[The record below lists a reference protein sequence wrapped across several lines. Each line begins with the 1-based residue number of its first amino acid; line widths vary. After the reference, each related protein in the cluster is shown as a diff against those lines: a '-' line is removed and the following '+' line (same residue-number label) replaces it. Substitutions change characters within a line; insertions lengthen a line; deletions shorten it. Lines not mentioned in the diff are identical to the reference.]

1 MLAGS
6 MLQPSSVR
14 SMHISS
20 ILDESFIAIRIP
32 ATSKEQALNAMI
44 DMLGTSPKV
53 RDLERVRA
61 AILERE
67 KLMSTGVGHGF
78 AIPHG
83 KTDALDDIM
92 AAFAITEAP
101 IDFDAL
107 DNQPVQLIFM
117 LVGKETHVGTHLKLL
132 SRISRLMNNEAFRKQ
147 LLSAQS
153 SAEVLELFKQEE
165 HRYFET

>member
-1 MLAGS
+1 
-6 MLQPSSVR
+6 
-14 SMHISS
+14 MHISS
-20 ILDESFIAIRIP
+20 ILEESYIAIDLP
-32 ATSKEQALNAMI
+32 ATSKEEALNRMI
-44 DMLGTSPKV
+44 DMFGSSPKV
-53 RDLERVRA
+53 LDLERIRA

-83 KTDALDDIM
+83 KTDALQDII
-92 AAFAITEAP
+92 AAFAITRDP
-101 IDFDAL
+101 IDFQAL

-132 SRISRLMNNEAFRKQ
+132 SRISRLMNNEAFRQQ
-147 LLSAQS
+147 LLNAKSA
-153 SAEVLELFKQEE
+153 AEVLALFDQEE

>member
-1 MLAGS
+1 
-6 MLQPSSVR
+6 
-14 SMHISS
+14 MHISS
-20 ILDESFIAIRIP
+20 ILEEQFIAIRIP
-32 ATSKEQALNAMI
+32 ASSKEQALNMMI
-44 DMLGTSPKV
+44 DMLGKSPKV
-53 RDLERVRA
+53 LDLERVRS

-83 KTDALDDIM
+83 KTDALEDII
-92 AAFAITEAP
+92 AAFAITENP
-101 IDFDAL
+101 IDFQAL

-132 SRISRLMNNEAFRKQ
+132 SRISRLMNNQGFREQ
-147 LLSAQS
+147 LLNATTA
-153 SAEVLELFKQEE
+153 AEVLQLFDEEE

>member
-1 MLAGS
+1 
-6 MLQPSSVR
+6 
-14 SMHISS
+14 MHISS
-20 ILDESFIAIRIP
+20 ILEEEFIAVNLT
-32 ATSKEQALNAMI
+32 ASTKEQVLNSMV
-44 DMLGTSPKV
+44 DMLGKSSKV
-53 RDLERVRA
+53 LNLERVRT

-83 KTDALDDIM
+83 KTDALDDII
-92 AAFAITEAP
+92 AAFAITAEP

-107 DNQPVQLIFM
+107 DDQPVQLIFM

-147 LLSAQS
+147 LLSAKTP
-153 SAEVLELFKQEE
+153 AEVLSLFEQEE

>member
-1 MLAGS
+1 
-6 MLQPSSVR
+6 
-14 SMHISS
+14 MHISS
-20 ILDESFIAIRIP
+20 ILEEDFIAIRIP
-32 ATSKEQALNAMI
+32 ADSKEDALNTMI
-44 DMLGTSPKV
+44 DMLGKSPKV
-53 RDLERVRA
+53 LDLERVRA

-83 KTDALDDIM
+83 KTDALEDII
-92 AAFAITEAP
+92 AAFAITEQP
-101 IDFDAL
+101 IDFQAL

-132 SRISRLMNNEAFRKQ
+132 SRISRLMNNDTFRKE
-147 LLSAQS
+147 LLSANS
-153 SAEVLELFKQEE
+153 PKEVLELFDREE

>member
-1 MLAGS
+1 
-6 MLQPSSVR
+6 
-14 SMHISS
+14 MHISS
-20 ILDESFIAIRIP
+20 ILDEQFIAIRIP
-32 ATSKEQALNAMI
+32 ASDKEEALNAMV
-44 DMLGTSPKV
+44 DMLGRSPKV
-53 RDLERVRA
+53 LDIERVRT

-83 KTDALDDIM
+83 KTDALEDIV
-92 AAFAITEAP
+92 AGFAITATP

-132 SRISRLMNNEAFRKQ
+132 SRISRLMNNEAFRQQ
-147 LLSAQS
+147 LLNATTP
-153 SAEVLELFKQEE
+153 AEVLALFAQEE

>member
-1 MLAGS
+1 
-6 MLQPSSVR
+6 
-14 SMHISS
+14 MHISS
-20 ILDESFIAIRIP
+20 ILEEKFIAIKIP
-32 ATSKEQALNAMI
+32 ASSKEEALDAMV
-44 DMLGTSPKV
+44 DMLASSPKV

-61 AILERE
+61 AIMERE

-83 KTDALDDIM
+83 KTDALDDII
-92 AAFAITEAP
+92 AAFAITAEP

-117 LVGKETHVGTHLKLL
+117 LVGKESHVGTHLKLL
-132 SRISRLMNNEAFRKQ
+132 SRISRLMNNESFRQQ
-147 LLSAQS
+147 LLNADTP
-153 SAEVLELFKQEE
+153 ADVLSLFEQEE

>member
-1 MLAGS
+1 
-6 MLQPSSVR
+6 
-14 SMHISS
+14 MHISS
-20 ILDESFIAIRIP
+20 ILEEPFIAINLP
-32 ATSKEQALNAMI
+32 ASSKEEALNRMI

-53 RDLERVRA
+53 LDLERIRA

-83 KTDALDDIM
+83 KTDALQDII
-92 AAFAITEAP
+92 AAFAITREP
-101 IDFDAL
+101 IDFQAL

-132 SRISRLMNNEAFRKQ
+132 GRISRLMNTEAFRQQ
-147 LLSAQS
+147 LLAAKTP
-153 SAEVLELFKQEE
+153 AEVLHLFDQEE

>member
-1 MLAGS
+1 
-6 MLQPSSVR
+6 
-14 SMHISS
+14 MHISS
-20 ILDESFIAIRIP
+20 ILEESFIAIRIP
-32 ATSKEQALNAMI
+32 ASSKEQALNAMI

-53 RDLERVRA
+53 RDLDRVRA

-83 KTDALDDIM
+83 KTDALDDII
-92 AAFAITEAP
+92 AAFAIMAEP

-132 SRISRLMNNEAFRKQ
+132 SRISRLMNNEAFRQQ
-147 LLSAQS
+147 LLGAASA
-153 SAEVLELFKQEE
+153 AEVLELFAQEE

>member
-1 MLAGS
+1 
-6 MLQPSSVR
+6 
-14 SMHISS
+14 MHISS
-20 ILDESFIAIRIP
+20 ILEESFIAIKLP
-32 ATSKEQALNAMI
+32 AETKEQALNSMI
-44 DMLGTSPKV
+44 DMLGASPKV
-53 RDLERVRA
+53 LDLERVRS

-83 KTDALDDIM
+83 KTDALTDII
-92 AAFAITEAP
+92 AAFAITESP
-101 IDFDAL
+101 IDFQAL

-132 SRISRLMNNEAFRKQ
+132 SRISRLMNNEAFRGQ
-147 LLSAQS
+147 LLAATSA
-153 SAEVLELFKQEE
+153 AEVLQLFDQEE

>member
-1 MLAGS
+1 
-6 MLQPSSVR
+6 
-14 SMHISS
+14 MHISS
-20 ILDESFIAIRIP
+20 ILEEQYIAIDLD
-32 ATSKEQALNAMI
+32 ASTKEEALNRMI
-44 DMLGTSPKV
+44 DMLANSPNV
-53 RDLERVRA
+53 LDIERVRT

-83 KTDALDDIM
+83 KTDALQDII
-92 AAFAITEAP
+92 AAFAITKHP
-101 IDFDAL
+101 IDFQAL

-132 SRISRLMNNEAFRKQ
+132 SRISRLMNNEAFRQQ
-147 LLSAQS
+147 LLSART
-153 SAEVLELFKQEE
+153 AEEVLRLFDLEE

>member
-1 MLAGS
+1 
-6 MLQPSSVR
+6 
-14 SMHISS
+14 MHISS
-20 ILDESFIAIRIP
+20 ILEEPFIAINLP
-32 ATSKEQALNAMI
+32 ASSKEEALNRMI

-53 RDLERVRA
+53 LDLERIRS

-83 KTDALDDIM
+83 KTDALQDII
-92 AAFAITEAP
+92 AAFAITREP
-101 IDFDAL
+101 IDFQAL

-132 SRISRLMNNEAFRKQ
+132 SRISRLMNNEAFRQQ
-147 LLSAQS
+147 LLAAKTP
-153 SAEVLELFKQEE
+153 AEVLQLFDQEE

>member
-1 MLAGS
+1 
-6 MLQPSSVR
+6 
-14 SMHISS
+14 MHISS
-20 ILDESFIAIRIP
+20 VLDEQFIAIRIP
-32 ATSKEQALNAMI
+32 ATDKEKALNAMV
-44 DMLGTSPKV
+44 DMLGKSRKVLDLEKV
-53 RDLERVRA
+53 RT

-83 KTDALDDIM
+83 KTDAIEDII
-92 AAFAITEAP
+92 AAFAITGEP

-117 LVGKETHVGTHLKLL
+117 LVGKESHVGTHLKLL
-132 SRISRLMNNEAFRKQ
+132 SRISRLMNNEVFRQQ
-147 LLSAQS
+147 LLNAATP
-153 SAEVLELFKQEE
+153 AEVLSLFEQEE

>member
-1 MLAGS
+1 
-6 MLQPSSVR
+6 
-14 SMHISS
+14 MHISS
-20 ILDESFIAIRIP
+20 ILEEDFIAIRIP
-32 ATSKEQALNAMI
+32 ADSKEDALNTMI
-44 DMLGTSPKV
+44 DMLGRSPKV
-53 RDLERVRA
+53 LDLERVRA

-83 KTDALDDIM
+83 KTDALEDII
-92 AAFAITEAP
+92 AAFAITEHP
-101 IDFDAL
+101 IDFQAL

-132 SRISRLMNNEAFRKQ
+132 SRISRLMNNDTFRKE
-147 LLSAQS
+147 LLSATS
-153 SAEVLELFKQEE
+153 PKEVLELFDREE